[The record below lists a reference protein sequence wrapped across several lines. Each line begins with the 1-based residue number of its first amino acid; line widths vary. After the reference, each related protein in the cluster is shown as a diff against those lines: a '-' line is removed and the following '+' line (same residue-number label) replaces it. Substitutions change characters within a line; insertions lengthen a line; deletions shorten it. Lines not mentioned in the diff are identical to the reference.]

1 MSALLTIQKPKVRPP
16 FMTFL
21 SLAGMGKTSLGALFP
36 NPIFMRTEDGMESIP
51 EDSRPDAFPVVQTAD
66 QLFEQLRFL
75 VAESKKPDFKYQT
88 LVFDSVTPLDAM
100 FIDHVIKNDP
110 KAPRTINQA
119 LGGYGAGMKAVAG
132 MHQQVRKAFQNL
144 NNRGMAI
151 IILAHATVERLDPPD
166 TEGFTIY
173 GLRLAKESVAPWV
186 DQVDLV
192 AYIKLRA
199 MIQGEEGQKK
209 KAKSYGDRVIV
220 CHAVASNVSKNRYDI
235 DDEVDLP
242 KGKNPFMELIP
253 YYKNGHHLKGRPTA
267 QQAQQSDSD
276 DSDDESAEVPDPNLD

>member
-1 MSALLTIQKPKVRPP
+1 MSAHLQIGKPAVRPP
-16 FMTFL
+16 FVTLL

-36 NPIFMRTEDGMESIP
+36 DPIFIRTEDGMESIP
-51 EDSRPDAFPVVQTAD
+51 EDERPDAFPQIRDAD
-66 QLFEQLRFL
+66 QLFDQLRHL
-75 VAESKKPDFKYQT
+75 IALSKKPDFKYKT
-88 LVFDSVTPLDAM
+88 LVLDSVTPLDAM
-100 FIDHVIKNDP
+100 FVEHVIKNDP

-132 MHQQVRKAFQNL
+132 MHQNVRKALQNL
-144 NNRGMAI
+144 NNRGMGI
-151 IILAHATVERLDPPD
+151 VILAHATVERLDPPD
-166 TEGFTIY
+166 SEGFTIY

-186 DQVDLV
+186 DQVDVV

-235 DDEVDLP
+235 EDEIDLP
-242 KGKNPFMELIP
+242 KGSNPFMELIP
-253 YYKNGHHLKGRPTA
+253 YYRDGHHLKGQPAKQVA
-267 QQAQQSDSD
+267 Q
-276 DSDDESAEVPDPNLD
+276 DEEEPELEDTPDPEDD